1 MTVETAQY
9 IPEVRIKFIKRQL
22 IKKSYRK
29 NIIASSSELLQLIMA
44 LIKENR
50 AYEFKQN
57 KIQELAI
64 LEERYSKLKSC
75 IAH

>member
-1 MTVETAQY
+1 MTTETAQY
-9 IPEVRIKFIKRQL
+9 IPEVRIKFLKRQL
-22 IKKSYRK
+22 IKRAYRK

-50 AYEFKQN
+50 PYEFKQN
-57 KIQELAI
+57 KVHELAI
-64 LEERYSKLKSC
+64 LEERYKKLKSC